1 MEKSFFKN
9 SKNQKLFGVCSGLS
23 EYWNVDVTLVRLA
36 LLLLAV
42 FTRSTFIIIAYAA
55 LAFILPDK
63 YEATDNYNQQSN
75 SNTKEYKDVD
85 FIKVDK

>member
-9 SKNQKLFGVCSGLS
+9 NKNKKIFGVCSGLS

-36 LLLLAV
+36 LFLLVV
-42 FTRSTFIIIAYAA
+42 FSGSSFIIIAYAA

-63 YEATDNYNQQSN
+63 YETTDNYNHQS
-75 SNTKEYKDVD
+75 SGNTNEYKDVD